1 MTVAYKNSSLGVHS
15 SVYKSGGKI
24 PHRCIALLRYAFK
37 HCEGLRGV
45 DAEAFHDHAF
55 RLADNVARSQRRFE
69 LVFPLL
75 IDKRNRGMIGEQR
88 TNGSRLDRERP
99 VDRIKRRAPLRL

>member
-1 MTVAYKNSSLGVHS
+1 MVLHS

-45 DAEAFHDHAF
+45 DAEAFHDHTF
-55 RLADNVARSQRRFE
+55 RLADNVVRSQRRFE

-75 IDKRNRGMIGEQR
+75 IDKRNRGMIGEHR
-88 TNGSRLDRERP
+88 THGSRLDRERFGFESEKTQRSTGGAAN
-99 VDRIKRRAPLRL
+99 VQWTG